1 MNNSNYIPFRT
12 NKLTLYL
19 RNYFILDSHF
29 IMLSTIDLVIKISV
43 DTEDTLKYTN
53 YMNKISNKKYEN
65 NNYLKNLENKDQKN
79 ILDTN

>member
-29 IMLSTIDLVIKISV
+29 IMLSTISSC
-43 DTEDTLKYTN
+43 N
-53 YMNKISNKKYEN
+53 
-65 NNYLKNLENKDQKN
+65 KN
-79 ILDTN
+79 IIDTI